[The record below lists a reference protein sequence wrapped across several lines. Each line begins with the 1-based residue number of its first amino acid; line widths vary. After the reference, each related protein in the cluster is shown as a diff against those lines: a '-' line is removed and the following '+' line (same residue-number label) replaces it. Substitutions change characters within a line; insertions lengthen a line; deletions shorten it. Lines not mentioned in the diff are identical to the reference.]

1 MDDAAR
7 QLSQA
12 REQQVSEWKQELTT
26 ELDRSIQEMI
36 QLAREQET
44 LEQQARKGASPEA
57 LRAQQ
62 GSLQQGVEKSAQR
75 LQDAAT
81 RSSLLTQRS
90 LRSVADARKRVEDA
104 TQQTRSSTNANQI
117 ASAMK
122 EATEALNGAAASL
135 VRDRERASE
144 SNSATGFAEMLK
156 QLQEMAQ
163 QQGSLNSAAQ
173 SLLPRMGNQ
182 VDSRAQQESRQ
193 LARQQREVAAKLDDV
208 SDRDD
213 SGRAEELAKEARQ
226 IAAALEAAQLDPA
239 IIERQQRL
247 FRKMLDA
254 GRMMEEEEREDTG
267 KREAKSWTG
276 SDVFTPEGTAA
287 SGKAANRFQAPTWNE
302 LRGLTPDE
310 RRIVLEYFKRIN
322 GQRP

>member
-36 QLAREQET
+36 QLAREQEG

-62 GSLQQGVEKSAQR
+62 SSLQQGVEKSAQR
-75 LQDAAT
+75 LQDAAQ

-90 LRSVADARKRVEDA
+90 LRSVVDARKRVEDA
-104 TQQTRSSTNANQI
+104 TQQTRSSTNATQI
-117 ASAMK
+117 ASSMK

-135 VRDRERASE
+135 VRDRERATE

-163 QQGSLNSAAQ
+163 QQSSLNSAAQ

-182 VDSRAQQESRQ
+182 GAQQESRQ
-193 LARQQREVAAKLDDV
+193 LARQQRDVAAKLDDV
-208 SDRDD
+208 GDRDD
-213 SGRAEELAKEARQ
+213 TGRAEEMAKEARQ
-226 IAAALEAAQLDPA
+226 IAAALEAAQIDPA
-239 IIERQQRL
+239 VLERQQRL

-254 GRMMEEEEREDTG
+254 GRMLEEEEREDTG

-276 SDVFTPEGTAA
+276 TDVFTPQGTSA
-287 SGKAANRFQAPTWNE
+287 SGRSANRFQAPTWNE